1 MTATLDPAEAA
12 KFARIADSWWAP
24 DGPFAPLHKMNPARL
39 GVIRDMIGDHFA
51 LSTRGPRMLAGLK
64 LIDLGCG
71 GGLVTEPMARLGAT
85 ITALDA
91 AEETIQVA
99 RLHADACGLA
109 IDYRVGVPEDLPG
122 HLAGGFDVALAL
134 EIVEHV
140 ADLDAF
146 LAAAA
151 RTLRPGGVLILSTI
165 NRTPQAYAL
174 AIVAAERV
182 LRWLPVGTHDYA
194 KLVAPAE
201 LSAACARAGLKPQP
215 PVGLTLNPLH
225 RTWAAGRDVSMN
237 YLMAAGK
244 P

>member
-51 LSTRGPRMLAGLK
+51 LPRRGPGMFKGLK

-71 GGLVTEPMARLGAT
+71 GGLVTEPMARLGAAV
-85 ITALDA
+85 TALDA
-91 AEETIQVA
+91 ADETIQVA
-99 RLHADACGLA
+99 RLHAEACGLA
-109 IDYRVGVPEDLPG
+109 IDYHVGVPEALPPE
-122 HLAGGFDVALAL
+122 LAGTFDVALAL

-151 RTLRPGGVLILSTI
+151 RTLRPGGLLILSTI

-174 AIVAAERV
+174 AIVAAERL
-182 LRWLPVGTHDYA
+182 LRWLPAGTHDYA

-201 LSAACARAGLKPQP
+201 LSAACARAGLNAHA
-215 PVGLTLNPLH
+215 PVGLTLDPLH
-225 RTWAAGRDVSMN
+225 RTWSAGRDVGMN
-237 YLMAAGK
+237 YLMAAAK